1 MKTVVQQ
8 IIEKFEH
15 IQKNDCKTLPEHIF
29 FDGVLAILDS
39 VYLDIE
45 NSRLLMLLTK
55 DIETENRKQWF
66 RVKMMFQN
74 MTMQLITL
82 LTHSKQT
89 KKL

>member
-29 FDGVLAILDS
+29 FDGVLAILES

-45 NSRLLMLLTK
+45 KQQHEQTAIHITNVLMDALDNPKGGKFSGEDEFNKYWDKTY
-55 DIETENRKQWF
+55 N
-66 RVKMMFQN
+66 V
-74 MTMQLITL
+74 
-82 LTHSKQT
+82 
-89 KKL
+89 